1 MEISE
6 GDRYV
11 YLTPK
16 DYGDP
21 TKFVNAV
28 IKEGESFKLSDAEIL
43 GAKGKPAYGSRNCK
57 VSWISNSDMC
67 QQVGKL
73 FKPLNDVFKYDIRI
87 VEHLQYTVYTEGH
100 FFNWHVDARPPIE
113 GTIRK
118 FSMSMFLNDPEE
130 YSGGVFELELGGP
143 NQYSEIKT
151 FKGNTGDI
159 LFFHSECYHRVLPVT
174 SGTRKSL
181 TMFIHGPKFL

>member
-1 MEISE
+1 MEIKE

-11 YLTPK
+11 YVTPK

-21 TKFVNAV
+21 TKFVEA
-28 IKEGESFKLSDAEIL
+28 IIQEGESL
-43 GAKGKPAYGSRNCK
+43 KPQEGRIQSSEAPVYSERNCK
-57 VSWISNSDMC
+57 LSWISNSAMC

-73 FKPLNDVFKYDIRI
+73 FKPLNDVFKYDIKI

-118 FSMSMFLNDPEE
+118 FSMSMFLNDPEDYE
-130 YSGGVFELELGGP
+130 GGVLELELGGP
-143 NQYSEIKT
+143 KRCSRIKT
-151 FKGNTGDI
+151 FKGNRGDI

-174 SGTRKSL
+174 KGIRKTL
-181 TMFIHGPKFL
+181 VGWFCGPTWK